1 MWFASGQG
9 ETKVLG
15 PIPNLVLFQGL
26 KSFYCEESD
35 NILGFEGHA
44 SSLLYI
50 LLLFPFFKTTL

>member
-1 MWFASGQG
+1 MWIASGQG
-9 ETKVLG
+9 ETKVLE

-35 NILGFEGHA
+35 NILGFEGHT

-50 LLLFPFFKTTL
+50 LLFPFF